1 MFLDDVHTSPLVST
15 HFRHRLMEYTIMCY
29 CKIPINICK
38 CINRRSK
45 RILSVALNSRDM
57 HNKPVLVRGSC
68 YGTSFNPRVWW
79 QKMSDMMMKMIAFF
93 AANTFLNEKQPPL
106 VWFLPACWLCDCV
119 AFSTAPAS
127 LYIRFLRAYVC
138 ECAFASVWAQHT
150 CIRTHDDD
158 AARNDARDREVS
170 QLWARAS
177 HLFAN
182 V

>member
-1 MFLDDVHTSPLVST
+1 
-15 HFRHRLMEYTIMCY
+15 
-29 CKIPINICK
+29 
-38 CINRRSK
+38 
-45 RILSVALNSRDM
+45 
-57 HNKPVLVRGSC
+57 
-68 YGTSFNPRVWW
+68 
-79 QKMSDMMMKMIAFF
+79 MSDMMMKMIAFF

-127 LYIRFLRAYVC
+127 LYIRFLRAHVC

-150 CIRTHDDD
+150 CVRTHDDD

-182 V
+182 VADKHDARISCRGRHKQSGNFSLKHNFFEFR